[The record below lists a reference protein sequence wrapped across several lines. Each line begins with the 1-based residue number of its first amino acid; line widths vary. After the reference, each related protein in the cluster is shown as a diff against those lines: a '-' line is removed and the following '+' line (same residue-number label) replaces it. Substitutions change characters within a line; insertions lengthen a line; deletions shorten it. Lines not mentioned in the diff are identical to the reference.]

1 VSIDPAE
8 PADTSTNTWSA
19 GSTAQPPSEIVI
31 DLLRLHR
38 ELAGLPSLS
47 PNVHTNALFS
57 ELVTLSTHPRDS
69 DIAQQILAEPAVRR
83 IIPGLRRL
91 CSAGEFELER
101 AWAQRIITSRDPHRE
116 LGEFPYLANYQQL
129 ARLEHHTV
137 SGITECALP
146 RMLFVGAGP
155 LPLTSLLLATRHGH
169 TEIDNIDID
178 SDATRLAERLTA
190 ALRIGS
196 LRFRCAD
203 VLDCTDVAGY
213 DVVYVAAMVGP
224 QREDKS
230 QVIKHL
236 YRQMRPG
243 ALLLA
248 RSAHSLRTL
257 LYPPLTLSDLAGFR
271 PLVVLHPYTEV
282 VNSLVIAEKPLEAG
296 QHPTGQ
302 HRGTLRFHGD
312 MTSRT

>member
-1 VSIDPAE
+1 VSIDPIEFLA
-8 PADTSTNTWSA
+8 ASTNTGPA
-19 GSTAQPPSEIVI
+19 GSTVWPRPEIVI

-47 PNVHTNALFS
+47 PNVHTNALFN
-57 ELVTLSTHPRDS
+57 ELVRLATCPRDGEV
-69 DIAQQILAEPAVRR
+69 AQHVLADPAVRR
-83 IIPGLRRL
+83 IIPGLRSL
-91 CSAGEFELER
+91 CSSGEIELER
-101 AWAQRIITSRDPHRE
+101 AWAQRIITSRDPYRE
-116 LGEFPYLANYQQL
+116 LGEFPYFANYQQL
-129 ARLEHHTV
+129 ARLEHHAV
-137 SGITECALP
+137 SGVTECALP
-146 RMLFVGAGP
+146 RMLFVGSGP

-178 SDATRLAERLTA
+178 SEATRLAERLTA

-203 VLDCTDVAGY
+203 VLDCTDLAGY
-213 DVVYVAAMVGP
+213 DMVYIAAMVGP
-224 QREDKS
+224 RREDKS
-230 QVIKHL
+230 RVIKHL

-271 PLVVLHPYTEV
+271 PLVVLHPHTEV

-296 QHPTGQ
+296 PASPPANTEEH
-302 HRGTLRFHGD
+302 
-312 MTSRT
+312 